1 MAKDLELEKSSP
13 ESEEA
18 KDKLK
23 KDDEKSKKAEKD
35 SKGAKSEKS
44 AKSDKADK
52 KDKDKDKKATKGKKP
67 KKGPIKYLKDAKSE
81 FKKVVWPTPKETTR
95 NTIVVIVVCLLAGLF
110 VFGLDSLFGLLNNLL
125 FK

>member
-18 KDKLK
+18 KDKVK
-23 KDDEKSKKAEKD
+23 KGTEKSKKT
-35 SKGAKSEKS
+35 
-44 AKSDKADK
+44 
-52 KDKDKDKKATKGKKP
+52 DKDKDKKAAKRKKP
-67 KKGPIKYLKDAKSE
+67 KKGLVKYLKDAKSE

-95 NTIVVIVVCLLAGLF
+95 NTVVVVVICVLAGLF

-125 FK
+125 FH